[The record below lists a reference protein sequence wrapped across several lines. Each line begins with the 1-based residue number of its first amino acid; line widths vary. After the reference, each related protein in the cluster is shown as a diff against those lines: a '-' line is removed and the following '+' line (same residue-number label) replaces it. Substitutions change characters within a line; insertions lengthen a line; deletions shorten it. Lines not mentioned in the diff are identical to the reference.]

1 MPREHIVQNI
11 SARLG
16 SDAGG
21 GLSVYYAD
29 QVELTGI
36 HTTAADVFEAWMRW
50 LREQGGMPAKPLA
63 PGVYHAR
70 VATALREVA
79 RYL

>member
-1 MPREHIVQNI
+1 MAKEHIVQNI
-11 SARLG
+11 STRLG

-21 GLSVYYAD
+21 SLSVYYAD

-36 HTTAADVFEAWMRW
+36 HTTTADVFEAWMRW
-50 LREQGGMPAKPLA
+50 LQAQGGIPVEPLA
-63 PGVYHAR
+63 PGVYHEK
-70 VATALREVA
+70 VATGLREVA